1 MLTFKQCN
9 YLISIVEEGSFNAAS
24 EKLFI
29 AQSAL
34 SRQIKNLEDEIGF
47 CVFNRSEKKLN

>member
-1 MLTFKQCN
+1 MLTFKQCT
-9 YLISIVEEGSFNAAS
+9 YLITIVEEGSFTAAS

-34 SRQIKNLEDEIGF
+34 SRQIKNLEDDLVI
-47 CVFNRSEKKLN
+47 N